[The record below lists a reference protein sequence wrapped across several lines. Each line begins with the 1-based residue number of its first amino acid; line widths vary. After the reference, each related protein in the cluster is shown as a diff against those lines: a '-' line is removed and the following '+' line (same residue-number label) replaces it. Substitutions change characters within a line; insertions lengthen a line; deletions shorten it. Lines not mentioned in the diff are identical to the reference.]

1 MRGLTRASPPKAA
14 PRQAASDHAGP
25 DRASGQASPGQAS
38 PGQASPGQASPGQ
51 ASPDGAASGQV
62 SPYQAVPGKPASG
75 RPALRRSAPRRAALL
90 TGGAVVGFAA
100 VGGLMLAGCGAGS
113 QGLRKE
119 GPASTTWPSE
129 QADSPGSS
137 TYESSPASTSRKQK
151 VDAIALVKKDPKVSE
166 RLKANLKP
174 CGKSTA
180 TAASGAKNPSK
191 AKGYPVDVAYGR
203 LTGATASDLV
213 INITTC
219 TEGFGIGSYVYRK
232 VGGAYENVFMDE
244 RPPVYADIA
253 KGHLR
258 VTKLIYT
265 ANDSVCCPSGEDVT
279 TYRWAET
286 RRQFLVSDREVT
298 NANEDET
305 PAPADGTEG

>member
-14 PRQAASDHAGP
+14 PRQAASDHSGP
-25 DRASGQASPGQAS
+25 DRAASDQAASDHSGPD
-38 PGQASPGQASPGQ
+38 Q
-51 ASPDGAASGQV
+51 ASPDRAASDQA
-62 SPYQAVPGKPASG
+62 SPHQAVPGKPASG
-75 RPALRRSAPRRAALL
+75 RPALRSSARRIAPRRAALL
-90 TGGAVVGFAA
+90 TGGAFVGFAA

-129 QADSPGSS
+129 QADSSGSS
-137 TYESSPASTSRKQK
+137 AYESSPASTSRKQK
-151 VDAIALVKKDPKVSE
+151 VDAVALVKKDPKVSE

-180 TAASGAKNPSK
+180 TAATGAKNPSK
-191 AKGYPVDVAYGR
+191 SKGYPVDVAYGR

-286 RRQFLVSDREVT
+286 RRQFLVSDRKVT

-305 PAPADGTEG
+305 PAPDDGTEG

>member
-14 PRQAASDHAGP
+14 PQQAASDHAASEHAASDRAASDHAGP
-25 DRASGQASPGQAS
+25 DRAASGPGQS
-38 PGQASPGQASPGQ
+38 
-51 ASPDGAASGQV
+51 SPDGAASDQAFPHHAV
-62 SPYQAVPGKPASG
+62 SGKPASG
-75 RPALRRSAPRRAALL
+75 RPAPRRSAPRRAALL

-137 TYESSPASTSRKQK
+137 AYESSPASTSRKQK

-191 AKGYPVDVAYGR
+191 SKGYPVDVAYGR

-286 RRQFLVSDREVT
+286 RRQFLVSDRKVT

-305 PAPADGTEG
+305 PAPDDGTEG

>member
-25 DRASGQASPGQAS
+25 DRAASGQTSRDQTSPA
-38 PGQASPGQASPGQ
+38 Q
-51 ASPDGAASGQV
+51 ASPDGAALDHA
-62 SPYQAVPGKPASG
+62 SPHQAVPGKPASG
-75 RPALRRSAPRRAALL
+75 RPALRRGALRRSTPRRAALL

-129 QADSPGSS
+129 QADSSGSS
-137 TYESSPASTSRKQK
+137 AYESSPASTSRKQK

-180 TAASGAKNPSK
+180 TAATGAKNPSK
-191 AKGYPVDVAYGR
+191 SKGYPVDVAYGR

-286 RRQFLVSDREVT
+286 RRQFLVSDRKVT

-305 PAPADGTEG
+305 PAPDDGTEG

>member
-1 MRGLTRASPPKAA
+1 MRGLTRASPPKAD
-14 PRQAASDHAGP
+14 PRQAASD
-25 DRASGQASPGQAS
+25 
-38 PGQASPGQASPGQ
+38 Q
-51 ASPDGAASGQV
+51 ASPDRAASDQAASDHSGPDQA
-62 SPYQAVPGKPASG
+62 SPHQALLPGKPASG
-75 RPALRRSAPRRAALL
+75 RPALRSSARRIAPRRAALL
-90 TGGAVVGFAA
+90 TGGAFVGFAA
-100 VGGLMLAGCGAGS
+100 IGGLMLAGCGAGS

-129 QADSPGSS
+129 QADSSGSS
-137 TYESSPASTSRKQK
+137 AYESSPASTSRKQK
-151 VDAIALVKKDPKVSE
+151 VDAVALVKKDPKVSE

-180 TAASGAKNPSK
+180 TAATGAKNPSK
-191 AKGYPVDVAYGR
+191 SKGYPVDVAYGR

-286 RRQFLVSDREVT
+286 RRQFLVSDRKVT

>member
-14 PRQAASDHAGP
+14 PRQAASDRA
-25 DRASGQASPGQAS
+25 ASGQTSRDQTSPD
-38 PGQASPGQASPGQ
+38 Q
-51 ASPDGAASGQV
+51 ASPDGTALDHAS
-62 SPYQAVPGKPASG
+62 PHQAVPGKPASG
-75 RPALRRSAPRRAALL
+75 RPALRRGALRRSAPRRAALL

-129 QADSPGSS
+129 QADSSGSS
-137 TYESSPASTSRKQK
+137 AYESSPASTSRKQK

-180 TAASGAKNPSK
+180 TAATGAKNPSK
-191 AKGYPVDVAYGR
+191 SKGYPVDVAYGR

-286 RRQFLVSDREVT
+286 RRQFLVSDRKVT

-305 PAPADGTEG
+305 PAPDDGTEG